1 MVRGKIKIRNKKLFM
16 VSGRRRWG
24 ALFAFVKKVL
34 DVFVVV
40 LRVYVSMSLY
50 RFLILSYYLLNFD

>member
-24 ALFAFVKKVL
+24 ALFAIVKKVL
-34 DVFVVV
+34 D
-40 LRVYVSMSLY
+40 
-50 RFLILSYYLLNFD
+50 ILLL